1 MDHSEVAIARVAIV
15 TGAGS
20 GIGQAT
26 AELFAQR
33 GYSVV
38 ANDMTLESLN
48 WTKSTQSPESF
59 VCVAGDVSQA
69 DTNTALV
76 AAAID
81 NFGRLDVSI
90 LNAGVTGTLPWED
103 PDAIAKFERILA
115 INVTGVARGIQC
127 ASAVMKAQGSG
138 AILATAST
146 SGLRGDP
153 GNYAYNASKAA
164 VFNLV
169 RAAAVDLGVYGI
181 RVNGVAPGPVETGLT
196 ERLKAV
202 PGAMDAMAKRIPLRR
217 WGRPIELAEAFYFL
231 ASPAASFITGTTL
244 MVDGGHSAHA
254 AHFEL
259 RDKA

>member
-1 MDHSEVAIARVAIV
+1 MDHSEVAIV

-26 AELFAQR
+26 AELFASR
-33 GYSVV
+33 GYHVV
-38 ANDMTLESLN
+38 VNDMSLESLK
-48 WTKSTQSPESF
+48 WTSATSTPERF
-59 VCVAGDVSQA
+59 VAVVGDVSEGE
-69 DTNTALV
+69 TNSALV
-76 AAAID
+76 AAAIN

-90 LNAGVTGTLPWED
+90 LNAGVTGTLPWDD
-103 PDAIAKFERILA
+103 PDAIEKFERILA
-115 INVTGVARGIQC
+115 INVLGVARGIQC
-127 ASAVMKAQGSG
+127 ASAVMKKQGSG
-138 AILATAST
+138 VILATAST

-169 RAAAVDLGVYGI
+169 RAAAVDLGVYGV

-196 ERLKAV
+196 ERLKAL
-202 PGAMDAMAKRIPLRR
+202 PGAMEAVAKRIPLRR
-217 WGRPIELAEAFYFL
+217 WGQPSELAEAFYFL
-231 ASPAASFITGTTL
+231 ASPGASFITGTTL

>member
-1 MDHSEVAIARVAIV
+1 MDQSEVAII

-26 AELFAQR
+26 AHLFAQR
-33 GYSVV
+33 GYRVI
-38 ANDMTLESLN
+38 ANDMTLESLE
-48 WTKSTQSPESF
+48 WTKSAESPQNF
-59 VCVAGDVSQA
+59 VCVAGDVSQG
-69 DTNTALV
+69 DTNSALV
-76 AAAID
+76 AAAIN

-90 LNAGVTGTLPWED
+90 LNAGVTGTLPWDD
-103 PDAIAKFERILA
+103 PDAMSKFERILA
-115 INVTGVARGIQC
+115 INVIGVARGIQC
-127 ASAVMKAQGSG
+127 ASPVMKEQGSG
-138 AILATAST
+138 VILATAST

-196 ERLKAV
+196 ERLKV
-202 PGAMDAMAKRIPLRR
+202 IPGAKEAVAKRIPLRR
-217 WGRPIELAEAFYFL
+217 WGRPTELAEAFYFM

>member
-153 GNYAYNASKAA
+153 GN
-164 VFNLV
+164 
-169 RAAAVDLGVYGI
+169 
-181 RVNGVAPGPVETGLT
+181 
-196 ERLKAV
+196 
-202 PGAMDAMAKRIPLRR
+202 
-217 WGRPIELAEAFYFL
+217 
-231 ASPAASFITGTTL
+231 
-244 MVDGGHSAHA
+244 
-254 AHFEL
+254 
-259 RDKA
+259 